1 MAFWNRRKKGPPDEN
16 PEAKKVGFI
25 RRQWRKLRAVD
36 WKNPVNRWKLLF
48 VLLIVCIGGLG
59 FVGGAIAF
67 TNSPSFCK
75 ACHEMAPEHV
85 TFEKSAHNQITCVQ
99 CHIAPGN
106 VEMVLHKIGS
116 LKEVYY
122 HITGVPDPIVQT
134 VAVLDENC
142 EQCHSKNRL
151 VTATGDL
158 IVNHEGHIK
167 EGIPCVV
174 CHSGVAHAK
183 VVERG
188 INGSETYD
196 KWTMENSDK
205 LMSSKYMNPNMGT
218 CIDCHDQVNQGKK
231 PWKDYSY
238 QIPENPHAE
247 GHGDKKEGNEA
258 EAATLSASEEEQKSK
273 EATQEIIL
281 QAIGKQKTDVK
292 LSMEC
297 FTCHQEI
304 NTPQN
309 HDIAEWNQNHGG
321 YAFQELDKCMNCH
334 QDEKWIK
341 HFEKQDIEQ
350 LLKTST
356 DKEKYTAN
364 MIQVKDQSRQNH
376 FCSTCHAN
384 RPPGHVDSDTWLTA
398 HAPKAQTNEEKANC
412 YVCHD
417 REKPDENAT
426 DIKAPTDVYCQF
438 CHRTGFK
445 GEKL

>member
-1 MAFWNRRKKGPPDEN
+1 
-16 PEAKKVGFI
+16 
-25 RRQWRKLRAVD
+25 
-36 WKNPVNRWKLLF
+36 
-48 VLLIVCIGGLG
+48 
-59 FVGGAIAF
+59 
-67 TNSPSFCK
+67 
-75 ACHEMAPEHV
+75 
-85 TFEKSAHNQITCVQ
+85 
-99 CHIAPGN
+99 
-106 VEMVLHKIGS
+106 MVLHKIGS

-142 EQCHSKNRL
+142 EKCHSKNRL

-188 INGSETYD
+188 INDSTSYD
-196 KWTMENSDK
+196 SWTTANADK
-205 LMSSKYMNPNMGT
+205 LMSKKYMSPNMGS
-218 CIDCHDQVNQGKK
+218 CIDCHDQVNKGKK

-238 QIPENPHAE
+238 TVPENPHEEKESAS
-247 GHGDKKEGNEA
+247 GDEKKVEASEVSTAEA
-258 EAATLSASEEEQKSK
+258 EKISHKN
-273 EATQEIIL
+273 TQDIIL
-281 QAIGKQKTDVK
+281 QAIGKQKVDVK

-304 NTPQN
+304 NTPKN
-309 HDIAEWNQNHGG
+309 HDSGDWNQNHGG
-321 YAFQELDKCMNCH
+321 FAYQQLNKCINCH
-334 QDEKWIK
+334 QDAKWIK
-341 HFEKQDIEQ
+341 RFEKEDINQ
-350 LLKTST
+350 LLKTGHEA
-356 DKEKYTAN
+356 EKYTPN
-364 MIQVKDQSRQNH
+364 MVLVKDQSRQNS

-384 RPPGHVDSDTWLTA
+384 RPAGHVDSDTWLTA
-398 HAPKAQTNEEKANC
+398 HAPKAQTNEEKASC

-417 REKPDENAT
+417 KEKPVTTDAAT
-426 DIKAPTDVYCQF
+426 KAPTDVYCQF